1 MTNNINKNINN
12 EKIAKSEVS
21 EEIIDPET
29 INKYNQLNE
38 KCDKVI
44 WQIKARKSKIKKVA

>member
-29 INKYNQLNE
+29 IIKYNQLNE

-44 WQIKARKSKIKKVA
+44 WKVKVRKSKIKNVA

>member
-21 EEIIDPET
+21 DEIIDPET